1 MESIIAHRI
10 AEIIQDC
17 NLCDGKEC
25 MQKLLSKPFYNKKN
39 IKNDDK
45 KIGELTKQY
54 IEENREILNQQ
65 IEEIKTKRKKHDT
78 S

>member
-1 MESIIAHRI
+1 
-10 AEIIQDC
+10 
-17 NLCDGKEC
+17 

-65 IEEIKTKRKKHDT
+65 IEEIKRQ
-78 S
+78 